1 MRVSCYICVVA
12 VVCAWCCKPVSP
24 HCYAPKS
31 CGHPLTPPL
40 ARPAPAGGS
49 FLGPLFVHTALKT
62 EPTAMKLAGERTLH
76 FLANVDPIDVSR
88 ALHGLDPEET
98 LVRAEC

>member
-1 MRVSCYICVVA
+1 M
-12 VVCAWCCKPVSP
+12 
-24 HCYAPKS
+24 
-31 CGHPLTPPL
+31 
-40 ARPAPAGGS
+40 
-49 FLGPLFVHTALKT
+49 HTALKT